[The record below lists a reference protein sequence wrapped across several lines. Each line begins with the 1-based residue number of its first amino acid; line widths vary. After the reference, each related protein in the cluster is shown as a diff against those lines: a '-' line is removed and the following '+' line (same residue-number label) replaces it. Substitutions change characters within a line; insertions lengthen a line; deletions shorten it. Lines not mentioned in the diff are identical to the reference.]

1 MPPKKS
7 DSSFKKGEK
16 VKARWSG
23 SNTFYDA
30 KIIDV
35 FVKTCKVEFSD
46 GTVSNVKLGDIKVSY
61 CNK

>member
-46 GTVSNVKLGDIKVSY
+46 GTVSNVKLGDIKVSC
-61 CNK
+61 CN